1 MVARKPRIYRFI
13 IFTLYVWSGA
23 GENRRLASRATLPVL
38 QNVEAHGR
46 PPRGWVKAI
55 REALGMTTT
64 QFGRRMG
71 VSQPRALE
79 IEKNEVK
86 GTLTLDTL
94 ERAAQALNCQL
105 VYSLVPNESLDSMIQ
120 TRAEA
125 LAKSRLNR
133 TAHSISL
140 EDQTVGKTEQK
151 EALQKLIQKLSEK
164 SASELWEEP

>member
-1 MVARKPRIYRFI
+1 MKSDERQVARKN
-13 IFTLYVWSGA
+13 LDKKL
-23 GENRRLASRATLPVL
+23 NMLK
-38 QNVEAHGR
+38 NVEAHGR

-86 GTLTLDTL
+86 GTLTLDSL
-94 ERAAQALNCQL
+94 KRAAQALNCQL

-125 LAKSRLNR
+125 LAKSRLKH
-133 TAHSISL
+133 TAHSMSL
-140 EDQTVGKTEQK
+140 EDQTVGKTEQE

-164 SASELWEEP
+164 SGSELWEEP